1 MYYTTEKICFFSG
14 RGTSNSSRTEAV
26 SPAVHIDVDA
36 TPAPAALGII
46 LFGNLD
52 K

>member
-1 MYYTTEKICFFSG
+1 MYAEAMRKMSSYYMSKLA
-14 RGTSNSSRTEAV
+14 SRTEAV

-36 TPAPAALGII
+36 TPAPASLGII